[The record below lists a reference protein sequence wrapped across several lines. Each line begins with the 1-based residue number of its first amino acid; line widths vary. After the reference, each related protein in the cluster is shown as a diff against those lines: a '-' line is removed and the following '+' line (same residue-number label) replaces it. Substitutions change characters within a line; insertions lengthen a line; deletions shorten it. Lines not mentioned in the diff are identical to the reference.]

1 MAIVGL
7 EKMGKTVFHAC
18 KFEPTLLE
26 LGFEGIEQRRFG
38 VPMNSWPT
46 DQKYRRLGLMNGR
59 NNFEAAT
66 PLSYATISKGLG
78 LSIEETDKV
87 VNAMKKDMEN
97 TRIQGYTSM

>member
-1 MAIVGL
+1 MAIAGL

-18 KFEPTLLE
+18 QFEPTLLQ
-26 LGFEGIEQRRFG
+26 LGFHGIEQRRFG
-38 VPMNSWPT
+38 VPMNSWSSDP
-46 DQKYRRLGLMNGR
+46 KYHRLGLMNGR

-78 LSIEETDKV
+78 WSVEETDKIV
-87 VNAMKKDMEN
+87 SAMKKDMEN